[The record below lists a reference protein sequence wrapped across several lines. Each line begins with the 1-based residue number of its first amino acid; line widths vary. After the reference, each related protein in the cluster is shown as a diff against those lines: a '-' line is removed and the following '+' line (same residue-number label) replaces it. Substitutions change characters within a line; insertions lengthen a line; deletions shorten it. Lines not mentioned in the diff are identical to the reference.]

1 MKDGT
6 FLESGA
12 YRNDRPSDTE
22 WLEQE
27 LGWHGLLIQPDPMDY
42 LTLRKHHR
50 RNSKTLH
57 GCLSPTPYPKE
68 VTFRQGAKGI
78 SLKPNT
84 NETKHGQKL
93 LTRVKCFPLYSLL
106 LATNLS
112 KLDYLSLDADGAE
125 LQDEE
130 ENMNGKPPSDGRN
143 SSPDLPITRKLDQV
157 LRTVPMLRV
166 DINVINVRCH
176 NRQEKP
182 LIDFM
187 LAHNYRLQVVSDH
200 AYIFVHKMVKV

>member
-1 MKDGT
+1 
-6 FLESGA
+6 
-12 YRNDRPSDTE
+12 
-22 WLEQE
+22 
-27 LGWHGLLIQPDPMDY
+27 
-42 LTLRKHHR
+42 
-50 RNSKTLH
+50 
-57 GCLSPTPYPKE
+57 

-84 NETKHGQKL
+84 NETKHGQEL

-125 LQDEE
+125 LQ
-130 ENMNGKPPSDGRN
+130 
-143 SSPDLPITRKLDQV
+143 V
-157 LRTVPMLRV
+157 LRTVPLLRV

-187 LAHNYRLQVVSDH
+187 VAHNYRLQVVLDH
-200 AYIFVHKMVKV
+200 AYIFVHKMIQANQDNTKARERDKSPMTVKTGVKEKVLEVNPNRMEQGEVSSAHQFDDKTVELTKKYMGGPASSKCVKRKDIDRGGIVVE